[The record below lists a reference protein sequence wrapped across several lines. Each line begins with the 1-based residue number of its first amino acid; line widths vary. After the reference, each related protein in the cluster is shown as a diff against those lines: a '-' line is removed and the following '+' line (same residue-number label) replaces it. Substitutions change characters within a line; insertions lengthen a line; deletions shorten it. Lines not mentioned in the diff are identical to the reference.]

1 MKIRIITLAAF
12 SALWALSLPAA
23 EVTISGRITATPCTV
38 DASLNQTLDLGKL
51 QRRDLL
57 QAGTGSEWKAFSLTL
72 SSCPPSTSR
81 VTATFTGTPAPDDNK
96 AFASSGTATGVA
108 LQLSNADSSLALA
121 NNASL
126 TVDIDKARKAAF
138 PLTARIYS
146 PKGQSSAGSFISF
159 VQVNL
164 SYQ

>member
-1 MKIRIITLAAF
+1 
-12 SALWALSLPAA
+12 
-23 EVTISGRITATPCTV
+23 
-38 DASLNQTLDLGKL
+38 
-51 QRRDLL
+51 
-57 QAGTGSEWKAFSLTL
+57 
-72 SSCPPSTSR
+72 
-81 VTATFTGTPAPDDNK
+81 

-108 LQLSNADSSLALA
+108 LQLSNADSSLILA

-126 TVDIDKARKAAF
+126 SVDIDKARKAEF

-146 PKGQSSAGSFISF
+146 PKGLSESGTFVSV